1 MQEAVARSRGGTVG
15 GVAATASGLPPPLSP
30 ERQAQGVKFKQHR
43 QSSNEGSVATVRE
56 KRGAASVSPGS
67 EGTGK
72 ERKGR
77 REFAYRYVSGEPAAP
92 FPQDSSSRRR
102 EQEPLKGA
110 LLFFRLLLPS
120 TTEQRKELQHTQTAG
135 TQVVFSLSLS
145 RLKCSRGSGGR
156 GITSG

>member
-1 MQEAVARSRGGTVG
+1 MGWRRRRLVS
-15 GVAATASGLPPPLSP
+15 LPLSHP
-30 ERQAQGVKFKQHR
+30 RGRRRASSSNSSTD
-43 QSSNEGSVATVRE
+43 SSNEGSVATVKE
-56 KRGAASVSPGS
+56 KRGAASVSSGS

-77 REFAYRYVSGEPAAP
+77 REFAYRYASGEPASP
-92 FPQDSSSRRR
+92 VPQYSSSRRR

-120 TTEQRKELQHTQTAG
+120 TAEQRKELQHTQTAG

-145 RLKCSRGSGGR
+145 LEV
-156 GITSG
+156 